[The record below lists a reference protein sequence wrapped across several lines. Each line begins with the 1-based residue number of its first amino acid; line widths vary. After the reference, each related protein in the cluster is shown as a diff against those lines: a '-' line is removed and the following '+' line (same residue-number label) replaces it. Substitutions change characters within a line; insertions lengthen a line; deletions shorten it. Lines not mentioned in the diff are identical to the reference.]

1 MTATAKLDLVE
12 TLDLSVVVPVL
23 ERFNDLAQLY
33 NEYRQTIART
43 GKSHEFVFVVDGGQ
57 DTPIAPLE
65 QLARSG
71 EPIVI
76 VRFNREFGEAACLR
90 EGVRRSTG
98 RHLLFLPSYFQVT
111 PEAIADLI
119 SHLEDADVVAAR
131 RNRRSDA
138 VFNRIRGWGFGRLAR
153 FAGARY
159 DDPGCMVRAVH
170 RSVFDEIPI
179 RDDKQRFL
187 PLLAEV
193 HGFKVMQLTLPQ
205 AASDAVRPQHRPG
218 VYADV
223 MMDLLAIGFLLRFM
237 QRPFRFFG
245 TFGAVS
251 ILCSLMLMGYLLFQR
266 EVSNVPLADRPM
278 LVLVVLLMVLGIQ
291 IAAIGLIAEI
301 IIFTRGDGK
310 QHYRVEKIV
319 EHVSSDA

>member
-1 MTATAKLDLVE
+1 MIASAKLDLVE
-12 TLDLSVVVPVL
+12 IVDLTVVVPVL
-23 ERFNDLAQLY
+23 KRFDDLAILY
-33 NEYRQTIART
+33 EDYRHSLDTT
-43 GKSHEFVFVVDGGQ
+43 GKRCEYIFVIDGGQ
-57 DTPIAPLE
+57 DVPLAGLE
-65 QLARSG
+65 RLASSG
-71 EPIVI
+71 EPIEI

-90 EGVRRSTG
+90 EGVSRASG
-98 RHLLFLPSYFQVT
+98 RHLLFLPAYAQVA
-111 PEAIADLI
+111 PDAIADLI
-119 SHLEDADVVAAR
+119 GHLDDADVVAAR
-131 RNRRSDA
+131 RNRRADA
-138 VFNRIRGWGFGRLAR
+138 MFNRVRGWGFERLTR

-179 RDDKQRFL
+179 QDDKQRFL

-205 AASDAVRPQHRPG
+205 AVSDAARPQHRPG

-223 MMDLLAIGFLLRFM
+223 MMDLMAVGFLLRFM

-245 TFGAVS
+245 SCGAVAV
-251 ILCSLMLMGYLLFQR
+251 LCSLVLMGYLMFQR

-310 QHYRVEKIV
+310 QHYRVEKVV
-319 EHVSSDA
+319 EHVSGDA